1 MTAIRDQAANQSITS
16 GGTSEQCSSTS
27 EQCRAAQ
34 YIKQCR
40 TGRCFRLGAAQP
52 MWSCCAIARR
62 SVTSG
67 GSSTIAQ
74 QEASPG
80 CLCEGAEKCCN
91 PPPMK
96 CSHSPPTGIPSPS
109 IPSPTHFANRSAP
122 PPLISI
128 APTPALPPSA
138 TLTCFS
144 AHSKR
149 CTSSSMLSR
158 CSLSRSS
165 SRFTFCTRAEDA
177 T

>member
-1 MTAIRDQAANQSITS
+1 MTAIRDQAANQSSTS

-27 EQCRAAQ
+27 EQCHAAQ

-91 PPPMK
+91 SPPMK
-96 CSHSPPTGIPSPS
+96 CSHSPYRHPLPLHPIAHSLCQS
-109 IPSPTHFANRSAP
+109 LCP
-122 PPLISI
+122 PPPHFHCAHTGTPPQRHSHLFQRPLKALHLII
-128 APTPALPPSA
+128 DAVAL
-138 TLTCFS
+138 
-144 AHSKR
+144 
-149 CTSSSMLSR
+149 LSQQV
-158 CSLSRSS
+158 
-165 SRFTFCTRAEDA
+165 
-177 T
+177 